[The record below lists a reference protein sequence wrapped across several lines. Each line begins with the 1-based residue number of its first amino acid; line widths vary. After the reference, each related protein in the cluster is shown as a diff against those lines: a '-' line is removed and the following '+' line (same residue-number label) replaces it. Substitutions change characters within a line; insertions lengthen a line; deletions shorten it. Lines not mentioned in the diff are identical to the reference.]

1 MSSRDRFLPILLL
14 ASVLAA
20 PAAGPWVAAASAD
33 GEDQKQKVIK
43 PQPTLPN
50 IPDVQNDQEPKT
62 KAETRNKTE
71 DNPYSE
77 RFKQLDR
84 NQDGSVTLDEWSL
97 DPQSFATVDRDKNG
111 RLSRTELL
119 TPNVIHDRRQELFLD
134 LDTDRD
140 GRLSRFEWQRSGL
153 IGIDRLDRNKD
164 GTITRSEFHSQVE
177 IIQNTWKPGTR
188 PMTQNRFRL
197 IDRNLDNRVSRLEW
211 PGVRALFDRLDRNHD
226 GFLSPNE
233 WPGP

>member
-1 MSSRDRFLPILLL
+1 MSSRNRFLPILLASAL
-14 ASVLAA
+14 AV
-20 PAAGPWVAAASAD
+20 PAAGPWVASAGAD

-43 PQPTLPN
+43 PQQ
-50 IPDVQNDQEPKT
+50 IQVPDVRTDQKPEND
-62 KAETRNKTE
+62 
-71 DNPYSE
+71 PYRE

-84 NQDGSVTLDEWSL
+84 NQDGSVTLDEWPL
-97 DPQSFATVDRDKNG
+97 DPKSFATVDRDKDG

-134 LDTDRD
+134 LDTDHD

-153 IGIDRLDRNKD
+153 IGIERLDRNQD
-164 GTITRSEFHSQVE
+164 GTITSSELHSQVE

-188 PMTQNRFRL
+188 PLTQSRFRL

-211 PGVRALFDRLDRNHD
+211 PGVRALFDRLDRNRD